1 MRKILFA
8 VSMIVI
14 ASINIAAAQTL
25 DGSPYNP
32 ETDPDIDM
40 FISGWHESVPALTHG
55 NLVERAIFT
64 RGDNPNPKRK
74 GAVLEYV
81 NRFVQA
87 TLPARSITSPTV
99 LTDEQ
104 EILFILSGNGEISG
118 GGQTHELS
126 TGIAVLVPAGL
137 SFTIKNTGGDD
148 ISMYLIAEPI
158 PDGFRPND
166 HLIVRNS
173 NTIPFNTNIV
183 HWSHID
189 TFLLQTS
196 DGLGTLELVT
206 TCTFSPMTIG
216 HPHSHDDGTEEFWSV
231 IQGENIV
238 MLGKQI
244 RRQPVGT
251 SYLIPNDGKTP
262 HSNINVKDDALKFF
276 YFARYR
282 DHEVRE

>member
-1 MRKILFA
+1 LNTASFT
-8 VSMIVI
+8 VI
-14 ASINIAAAQTL
+14 
-25 DGSPYNP
+25 GWGP
-32 ETDPDIDM
+32 M
-40 FISGWHESVPALTHG
+40 FISSWKESVPTHTHG
-55 NLVERAIFT
+55 TLIERAVFT

-74 GAVLEYV
+74 GSVLEYV
-81 NRFVQA
+81 NRFVYA
-87 TLPARSITSPTV
+87 TLPARSLTVPTI

-104 EILFILSGNGEISG
+104 EILFILSGNGKISG
-118 GGQTHELS
+118 GDETYELS
-126 TGIAVLVPAGL
+126 PGVVVLIPAGL
-137 SFTIKNTGGDD
+137 SFTIANTGETD

-158 PDGFRPND
+158 PEGFRPNE
-166 HLIVRNS
+166 HLIVRNAGK
-173 NTIPFNTNIV
+173 IPFSENIV

-216 HPHSHDDGTEEFWSV
+216 HPHSHGEGTEEVWSV
-231 IQGENIV
+231 IQGNNIV

-262 HSNINVKDDALKFF
+262 HSNINVTDNLLKFF

-282 DHEVRE
+282 DHEVRK

>member
-1 MRKILFA
+1 MSNVFLVVMA
-8 VSMIVI
+8 IVI
-14 ASINIAAAQTL
+14 ASADIAVSQNL
-25 DGSPYNP
+25 DGSPYDP
-32 ETDPDIDM
+32 ATDPDIDM
-40 FISGWHESVPALTHG
+40 FISSWKESVPTITHG
-55 NLVERAIFT
+55 TLVERAIFT

-74 GAVLEYV
+74 GSVLEFV
-81 NRFVQA
+81 NRFVHA
-87 TLPARSITSPTV
+87 ILPARSMTVPTI

-104 EILFILSGNGEISG
+104 EILFILSGNGNISG

-126 TGIAVLVPAGL
+126 PGVVVLVPTGL
-137 SFTIKNTGGDD
+137 SFTIANTGEQD

-158 PDGFRPND
+158 PEGFRPNG
-166 HLIVRNS
+166 HLLVRNS
-173 NTIPFNTNIV
+173 NTIPFSKNIV

-216 HPHSHDDGTEEFWSV
+216 HPHSHDDGTEEVWSV
-231 IQGENIV
+231 IQGDNIV

-244 RRQPVGT
+244 RRQPIGT

-262 HSNINVKDDALKFF
+262 HSNINVTDDLLKFF

-282 DHEVRE
+282 DHEVRK

>member
-1 MRKILFA
+1 MRKVFFVVMA
-8 VSMIVI
+8 FMI
-14 ASINIAAAQTL
+14 ASCGIAVTQTL
-25 DGSPYNP
+25 DGNPYDP
-32 ETDPDIDM
+32 KTEPDIDM
-40 FISGWHESVPALTHG
+40 FISSWNESIPTLTHG

-74 GAVLEYV
+74 GAVLEHI

-87 TLPARSITSPTV
+87 TLPALSTTAPTL
-99 LTDEQ
+99 LTGEQ
-104 EILFILSGNGEISG
+104 EILFVLSGNGTIRG
-118 GGQTHELS
+118 GGQTHKLS
-126 TGIAVLVPAGL
+126 RGIVVLVPAGL
-137 SFTIKNTGGDD
+137 SFTITNTGEQD
-148 ISMYLIAEPI
+148 ISMYLISEPI
-158 PDGFRPND
+158 PAGFRPNE
-166 HLIVRNS
+166 HLLVRNS
-173 NTIPFNTNIV
+173 NTIPFNKDIV

-216 HPHSHDDGTEEFWSV
+216 HPHSHVDGTEEFWSV
-231 IQGENIV
+231 IQGDNIV

-262 HSNINVKDDALKFF
+262 HSNINVKDDLLKFF